1 MDASQGRPQLKLMD
15 EKDPGIEKVV
25 CNGGGG
31 TGGQGQMAGASRAL
45 ILAGGGHSC
54 KL

>member
-1 MDASQGRPQLKLMD
+1 MGQGRPQLKLMD
-15 EKDPGIEKVV
+15 VKDPGIEKVV
-25 CNGGGG
+25 YSGGWGNR
-31 TGGQGQMAGASRAL
+31 GQSQIAGASRAL